1 MKVMEQS
8 ANWKTISFT
17 LLFNKSALVMVSISD
32 RCKNGGITI
41 IRTSVKN
48 NYYSLLILL
57 GALAY
62 MPPILANDL
71 LLTDKIKLRLN
82 RAAMIPETIQNPG
95 FEGGDTA
102 GQLSGW
108 SRVVH
113 AGDRFYVDL
122 DDSQVF
128 GGRRS
133 LIIKNIGNPS
143 WGGAQQLMRAERMA
157 GREIELTAQAK
168 VVGVTAPGF
177 YVGLK
182 IIQAGGEWNF
192 IKMED
197 PIIGDVGW
205 KKVSLRTTLPKETIR
220 IEVNLILD
228 GDGSAW
234 VDDVQLDLL
243 PEKQ

>member
-1 MKVMEQS
+1 MK
-8 ANWKTISFT
+8 NHYF
-17 LLFNKSALVMVSISD
+17 LLFMLISSLAYAAPTPADDLLVPERIKRRMS
-32 RCKNGGITI
+32 RA
-41 IRTSVKN
+41 
-48 NYYSLLILL
+48 LLIPDTL
-57 GALAY
+57 
-62 MPPILANDL
+62 
-71 LLTDKIKLRLN
+71 
-82 RAAMIPETIQNPG
+82 QNPG
-95 FEGGDTA
+95 FEASNVA
-102 GQLSGW
+102 GKLSSW
-108 SRVVH
+108 TRVVH
-113 AGDRFYVDL
+113 SGDSYRVDF
-122 DDSQVF
+122 DDNQVF

-143 WGGAQQLMRAERMA
+143 WGGAQQLIRAERMA

-192 IKMED
+192 IKLED
-197 PIIGDVGW
+197 PVIGDVDW
-205 KKVSLRTTLPKETIR
+205 KKVSLRTTLPKETTH